1 MVVDAGAGAVA
12 AGAIARAREAF
23 RATLGPVT
31 LGAKL
36 ALIVGIAALA
46 GAGVIVATGGEK
58 ILAVIL
64 ALVGG
69 AALSGFLKARGEQ
82 PKADD

>member
-1 MVVDAGAGAVA
+1 
-12 AGAIARAREAF
+12 
-23 RATLGPVT
+23 VT

-36 ALIVGIAALA
+36 ALGVGLAAFA
-46 GAGVIVATGGEK
+46 GAIAIVATGGEK
-58 ILAVIL
+58 IIAVVL

-82 PKADD
+82 PKA

>member
-1 MVVDAGAGAVA
+1 MS
-12 AGAIARAREAF
+12 
-23 RATLGPVT
+23 

-36 ALIVGIAALA
+36 SLIVGIAAFG
-46 GAGVIVATGGEK
+46 GAIAVVATGGEK

-69 AALSGFLKARGEQ
+69 SAMLGFLKARGEQ
-82 PKADD
+82 PKADDGANDDT

>member
-1 MVVDAGAGAVA
+1 MS
-12 AGAIARAREAF
+12 
-23 RATLGPVT
+23 

-36 ALIVGIAALA
+36 SLIVGIAAFG
-46 GAGVIVATGGEK
+46 GAIAIVAIGGEK

-69 AALSGFLKARGEQ
+69 GAMSGFLKARGEQ
-82 PKADD
+82 PKADDDES